1 MIGVISV
8 VQKTLPIS
16 PEKIKLKI
24 LLNTPEPSP
33 DIPIPHISQ
42 PTPTPQ
48 IQPKPLPKPTP
59 IKTPVLAP
67 SKPTITAPQPTPVI
81 QNVSVPKVAENIPV
95 AVQKASPPPPPPK
108 VEEYY
113 EEENLGRIRSILA
126 ARLKYPKNAVRLKQ
140 QGECIVTFTLEP
152 NRDVNQITITRGSG
166 FEMLDSAAK
175 ELIETSASEFPKPK
189 KSIRISVPI
198 DYKLR

>member
-1 MIGVISV
+1 MMLNKKPEPEKVRMAILLQTQVSADTPLPRPI
-8 VQKTLPIS
+8 QKT
-16 PEKIKLKI
+16 
-24 LLNTPEPSP
+24 TP
-33 DIPIPHISQ
+33 
-42 PTPTPQ
+42 PTPVV
-48 IQPKPLPKPTP
+48 QPKPFPKPTP

-81 QNVSVPKVAENIPV
+81 QSVNVPKVADSIPV
-95 AVQKASPPPPPPK
+95 AVPKVSPPPPPK
-108 VEEYY
+108 VEENY
-113 EEENLGRIRSILA
+113 EEENLGKIRSILA

-198 DYKLR
+198 EYKLK